1 MGACGSKEGEAAVS
15 EGIGVGIE
23 ADKYNANLEKQLV
36 KEHQKESSK
45 VKLLLLGAGES
56 GKSTIFKQMRI
67 LYGTPRTDDELRMFG
82 VIIRSNI
89 IAFVKQLLF
98 LLKRLDMEAALEEE
112 SKAMKYEGGPMT
124 LLEAYN
130 ELLEFCSG
138 ETNALVVPQDGGVV
152 ESESLLEKDWV
163 GRSSQAGPA
172 ANEDARLFLRH
183 WKAIRTFWQV
193 NSVRRL
199 EKSILLDVSMSFH
212 TYPFCF
218 LFFCFS
224 CFALSF
230 CHPCFSLKLL
240 NHFGLSVP
248 WQMLLMDTKISCRI
262 LLE

>member
-89 IAFVKQLLF
+89 IAIVKQLLF
-98 LLKRLDMEAALEEE
+98 LLKRLDMETALDEE
-112 SKAMKYEGGPMT
+112 SKAKTYEGDCMT
-124 LLEAYN
+124 LREAYD
-130 ELLEFCSG
+130 ELLELCSG
-138 ETNALVVPQDGGVV
+138 ETNALVVPQDGGAV
-152 ESESLLEKDWV
+152 ESKSLLEKDWV

-193 NSVRRL
+193 NSIRRL
-199 EKSILLDVSMSFH
+199 EKSIILDASVSSH
-212 TYPFCF
+212 TYPFCSLF
-218 LFFCFS
+218 LFFT
-224 CFALSF
+224 
-230 CHPCFSLKLL
+230 H
-240 NHFGLSVP
+240 V
-248 WQMLLMDTKISCRI
+248 
-262 LLE
+262 